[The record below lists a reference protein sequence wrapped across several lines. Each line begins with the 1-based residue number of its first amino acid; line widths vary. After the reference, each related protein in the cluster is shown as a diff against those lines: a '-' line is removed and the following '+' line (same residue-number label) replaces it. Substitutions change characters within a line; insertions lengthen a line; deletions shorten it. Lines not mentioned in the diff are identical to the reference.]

1 MWATTISFFSTALF
15 FLPFVALAEDE
26 GCPSIGQP
34 RKHVVCYYDGKR
46 PVSSL
51 NICLCTH
58 LIYTSIGI
66 NEYGKLHLSEN
77 VKSDITAIRKQNP
90 RLRVVAS
97 LGGEAM
103 KGSLFS
109 SLITENESFSNLTSS
124 ISDFHKKDV
133 IDGLEIDWEWPVRDG
148 GKKDRM
154 KLIRYARQIKI
165 AVGEEFI
172 RSQRN
177 KRETPIDNDEEE
189 GGEDIED
196 EIIEANEEEE
206 QRQQEEDDETSK
218 ETVSSTTSEK
228 IEFSSDIS
236 FPSLSSQF
244 PSSEAKE
251 ALLKG
256 EQQRKLQRKLNLRRR
271 LLSERYRSSDNSL
284 INSTSTSIASR
295 SRFPNSSLSS
305 LSSSYTSRSNSRYR
319 ANRTKFTPKTKTKLN
334 NSHRSQIKRTRHR
347 TATKKVQ
354 RTRVRGKGK
363 K

>member
-1 MWATTISFFSTALF
+1 ML
-15 FLPFVALAEDE
+15 
-26 GCPSIGQP
+26 C
-34 RKHVVCYYDGKR
+34 
-46 PVSSL
+46 SL
-51 NICLCTH
+51 NP
-58 LIYTSIGI
+58 
-66 NEYGKLHLSEN
+66 
-77 VKSDITAIRKQNP
+77 QNNDP
-90 RLRVVAS
+90 NQYS
-97 LGGEAM
+97 LQ
-103 KGSLFS
+103 L
-109 SLITENESFSNLTSS
+109 
-124 ISDFHKKDV
+124 
-133 IDGLEIDWEWPVRDG
+133 
-148 GKKDRM
+148 
-154 KLIRYARQIKI
+154 IKI
-165 AVGEEFI
+165 F
-172 RSQRN
+172 S
-177 KRETPIDNDEEE
+177 
-189 GGEDIED
+189 
-196 EIIEANEEEE
+196 
-206 QRQQEEDDETSK
+206 QQEEEDETSK

-228 IEFSSDIS
+228 IEISSDIS

-354 RTRVRGKGK
+354 RTRLRGKGK

>member
-1 MWATTISFFSTALF
+1 MIPIFSFLSLYYNRIQYFHNAL
-15 FLPFVALAEDE
+15 
-26 GCPSIGQP
+26 C
-34 RKHVVCYYDGKR
+34 
-46 PVSSL
+46 SL
-51 NICLCTH
+51 NP
-58 LIYTSIGI
+58 
-66 NEYGKLHLSEN
+66 
-77 VKSDITAIRKQNP
+77 QNNDP
-90 RLRVVAS
+90 NQYS
-97 LGGEAM
+97 LQ
-103 KGSLFS
+103 L
-109 SLITENESFSNLTSS
+109 
-124 ISDFHKKDV
+124 
-133 IDGLEIDWEWPVRDG
+133 
-148 GKKDRM
+148 
-154 KLIRYARQIKI
+154 IKI
-165 AVGEEFI
+165 F
-172 RSQRN
+172 S
-177 KRETPIDNDEEE
+177 
-189 GGEDIED
+189 
-196 EIIEANEEEE
+196 
-206 QRQQEEDDETSK
+206 QQEEDDETSK

-228 IEFSSDIS
+228 IEISSDIS

>member
-1 MWATTISFFSTALF
+1 MLCSFN
-15 FLPFVALAEDE
+15 PQNND
-26 GCPSIGQP
+26 PNQ
-34 RKHVVCYYDGKR
+34 Y
-46 PVSSL
+46 SL
-51 NICLCTH
+51 QL
-58 LIYTSIGI
+58 
-66 NEYGKLHLSEN
+66 
-77 VKSDITAIRKQNP
+77 
-90 RLRVVAS
+90 
-97 LGGEAM
+97 
-103 KGSLFS
+103 
-109 SLITENESFSNLTSS
+109 
-124 ISDFHKKDV
+124 
-133 IDGLEIDWEWPVRDG
+133 
-148 GKKDRM
+148 
-154 KLIRYARQIKI
+154 IKI
-165 AVGEEFI
+165 F
-172 RSQRN
+172 S
-177 KRETPIDNDEEE
+177 
-189 GGEDIED
+189 
-196 EIIEANEEEE
+196 
-206 QRQQEEDDETSK
+206 QQEEEDETSK

-228 IEFSSDIS
+228 IEISSDIS